1 MACNGAG
8 IHHGSGILK
17 GALHNLYHLNNFYNR
32 TVYAP
37 LIITM
42 AEYRTL
48 IATALL
54 TLVLLVIPSSAL
66 VSITPGTPLLAEEE
80 ALLQE
85 LWSDTSGTNAQDLH
99 GTETALSLPS
109 EGFPPSASDCSI
121 TTNQNTPVEITLS
134 ARDPDGDTL
143 HWFIEESPFHGTL
156 GPIEGDRVMY
166 TPGPDYAGSDSFLYR
181 VHDGYWD
188 SNTAMVTITIIR
200 DCQSGD
206 PHLFYGT
213 VTIDGRP
220 APVSAILYATGE
232 GVIQDI
238 AGNPVTTRA
247 DGTYGS
253 ANRTPDTLAVRGCIP
268 DGTPIMFSV
277 NGLPAQAGD
286 PANNSTW
293 QSAYPFVAGGL
304 TRLDLRVTTPPPPPD
319 YVYITAIGISLSSPE
334 NGITK
339 TMRLEKNPGLEVTVS
354 AGMFFIDFYA
364 IGGHAF
370 FGQPVLG
377 RDATI
382 GIYEN
387 GIPLSVEENLWFGS
401 SRVTYDY
408 LANETRTFDILVF
421 VNEEPEISTARHIT
435 ITTLPSEG

>member
-1 MACNGAG
+1 MAGCR
-8 IHHGSGILK
+8 ILLVI
-17 GALHNLYHLNNFYNR
+17 ALL
-32 TVYAP
+32 
-37 LIITM
+37 
-42 AEYRTL
+42 
-48 IATALL
+48 ATA
-54 TLVLLVIPSSAL
+54 TLVLPSLAL
-66 VSITPGTPLLAEEE
+66 VSSSPGIPVLAGEE
-80 ALLQE
+80 AIPLGVG
-85 LWSDTSGTNAQDLH
+85 SDTQETNAPDH
-99 GTETALSLPS
+99 DGTKTAGFPAPN
-109 EGFPPSASDCSI
+109 GFPPSASDCSI

-143 HWFIEESPFHGTL
+143 HWFVEAGPLHGTL
-156 GPIEGDRVMY
+156 GPIRGDRVVY
-166 TPGPDYAGSDSFLYR
+166 TPLSDYAGSDSFRYK
-181 VHDGYWD
+181 VHDGFWD
-188 SNTAMVTITIIR
+188 SDTAMVTITIIR

-220 APVSAILYATGE
+220 APESAIVRATGE

-238 AGNPVTTRA
+238 AGNPMTTRA

-253 ANRTPDTLAVRGCIP
+253 ANSTPDTLAVRGCIP
-268 DGTPIMFSV
+268 DGTPVMFSV
-277 NGLPAQAGD
+277 NGLPAEAGD

-293 QSAYPFVAGGL
+293 QPAYPFVAGGL

-339 TMRLEKNPGLEVTVS
+339 TMRLEKNPELEVTVS

-377 RDATI
+377 RDAT
-382 GIYEN
+382 
-387 GIPLSVEENLWFGS
+387 
-401 SRVTYDY
+401 
-408 LANETRTFDILVF
+408 
-421 VNEEPEISTARHIT
+421 
-435 ITTLPSEG
+435 